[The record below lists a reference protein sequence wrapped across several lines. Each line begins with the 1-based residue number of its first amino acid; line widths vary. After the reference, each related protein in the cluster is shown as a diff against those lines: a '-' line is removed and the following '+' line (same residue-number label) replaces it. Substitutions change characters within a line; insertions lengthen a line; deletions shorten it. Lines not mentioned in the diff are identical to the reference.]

1 MSSRW
6 TITLF
11 VLPSCLQRSNETEL
25 FACFRYPTTLVS
37 ADVSHGDGCVK
48 YIHKKSWKK
57 KLNPSCLSLSL
68 CDVYHSTVPP
78 YPPSGFEIKKNKPPP
93 HFSWFVTLKL
103 VFSNARDARTCP
115 SHHIDLLSVFLPV
128 RARPL
133 PPPLSLSLYNKYH
146 RLSNGSVDLCSCIR
160 IERST
165 RVVAK

>member
-1 MSSRW
+1 M
-6 TITLF
+6 ITLF
-11 VLPSCLQRSNETEL
+11 VLPSCLQRSANETEF

-103 VFSNARDARTCP
+103 VFSNARDARTCCHV
-115 SHHIDLLSVFLPV
+115 HHITLTTCYRWFSLSFSLSV
-128 RARPL
+128 RAS
-133 PPPLSLSLYNKYH
+133 SLSLYNKYH